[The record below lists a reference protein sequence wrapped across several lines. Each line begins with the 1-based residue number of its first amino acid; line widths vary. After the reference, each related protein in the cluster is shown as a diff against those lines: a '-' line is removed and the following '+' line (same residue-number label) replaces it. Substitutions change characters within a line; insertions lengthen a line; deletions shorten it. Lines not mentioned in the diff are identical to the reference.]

1 MYRLKFSQFVR
12 LFKLMVL
19 DKPLFNATALNSAN
33 IMVKQQRELV
43 GLSQIGNEYFNF
55 NTRMLVVDQVADI
68 LHSVTIGPLLGIVCN
83 YCNISEL
90 TVIVQLGPR
99 SKQSLS
105 LKVWTKD
112 EH

>member
-12 LFKLMVL
+12 PFKLMVL

-43 GLSQIGNEYFNF
+43 GLSQIGNEYFNL
-55 NTRMLVVDQVADI
+55 NTRMLVVD
-68 LHSVTIGPLLGIVCN
+68 HSVTIGPLLGIVCN

-112 EH
+112 DH